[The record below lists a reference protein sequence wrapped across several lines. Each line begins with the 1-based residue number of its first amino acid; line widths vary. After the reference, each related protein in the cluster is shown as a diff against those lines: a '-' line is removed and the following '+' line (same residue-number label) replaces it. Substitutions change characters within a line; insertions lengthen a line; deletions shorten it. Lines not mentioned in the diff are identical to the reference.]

1 MNTVEGQELNEYESK
16 VEISSVVSSKDSFF
30 LEIQEGLVDTGNQ
43 NEKQMGNMENREPI
57 ISIKPTITEGDQTA
71 ENGEEMHEEVKGV
84 VSSYMMAD
92 IVVPNDDQE
101 VKNELYSSNICQAFI
116 NKDEDFSF
124 NFLGGPAPATD
135 RPRIYTLSEWE
146 NDGNKNKHMGNILK
160 PRALTLTE
168 PFFNVNFESG
178 KDDGV
183 GDLDIPGTHVQEL
196 VEEAKMDQNVENIQI
211 IQNEGIIQNIQDGE
225 NIPKMTWRTEAQ

>member
-30 LEIQEGLVDTGNQ
+30 LEIQEGLAERGNQ

-71 ENGEEMHEEVKGV
+71 ENGEEVHEEVKGV

-101 VKNELYSSNICQAFI
+101 VKNELYSSNICQALI
-116 NKDEDFSF
+116 NKDEDFLF
-124 NFLGGPAPATD
+124 NFLGGPAPATY

-146 NDGNKNKHMGNILK
+146 RVGNKTSI
-160 PRALTLTE
+160 RE
-168 PFFNVNFESG
+168 IS
-178 KDDGV
+178 
-183 GDLDIPGTHVQEL
+183 
-196 VEEAKMDQNVENIQI
+196 
-211 IQNEGIIQNIQDGE
+211 
-225 NIPKMTWRTEAQ
+225 